1 MSDSTLY
8 VKSTGN
14 PAVDAILSMPLPEVA
29 DLTRILGSEELAVK
43 AVEYFGE
50 EALIARRKL
59 YRFSISPKEIVE
71 ALGEKD
77 TQE

>member
-1 MSDSTLY
+1 MSDNALY
-8 VKSTGN
+8 AKSTGN
-14 PAVDAILSMPLPEVA
+14 SAVDAILSMTLPEVA
-29 DLTRILGSEELAVK
+29 DLTKILGSEELAVK

-50 EALIARRKL
+50 EALIARRKI
-59 YRFSISPKEIVE
+59 YRFSISPKKIVE